1 MGVAM
6 QWIDGASYSYA
17 IQPDP
22 PCAVVVQLVPESP
35 WRVLINGHPIGHR
48 PDRELAKEAIR
59 QACTLQKIQG
69 NVVVQPAGCGACE
82 GIAARSEGKLR

>member
-1 MGVAM
+1 M

-22 PCAVVVQLVPESP
+22 PFAVVVQLVPESP

-59 QACTLQKIQG
+59 QALHVAEDPGQCSC
-69 NVVVQPAGCGACE
+69 PACQMTEA
-82 GIAARSEGKLR
+82 